1 MLVTYIV
8 LSVVVSLIT
17 GTFLGKKY
25 HERKL
30 SQKAEQ
36 ASDIIEQAKKTGEN
50 LKKEKVLEGQQ
61 KIQEQREELEEKFKT
76 REKDLDKKEK
86 RIMRKADRLSKKSN
100 HLEKIEDS
108 LKGDQEELKKLKKK
122 GQKLIEK
129 EKEYLEKLAGMSSQ
143 EAKDE
148 LMERIEEETER
159 FYARKVS
166 EAKTKA
172 EEKAEEKS
180 RKILAMAMQRYS
192 AEQAEGNTVTSVSLP
207 SDDFKGRVIGRNGRN
222 IKTFE
227 ALTGVEVMVDDTPE
241 MVVLSSFHPVRREIA
256 KIAMEELVKDGRI
269 HPVQI
274 EEKVDKARERM
285 VERIKEAGK
294 DAALDTGVDLSP
306 KLIPLVGKL
315 KFRNS
320 YGQNLLRHSLEVS
333 FIAGILAEELGFSSK
348 PARRAG
354 ILHDIGKSVDH
365 EVTGTHAEI
374 GAELAR
380 RYGENKL
387 IVNAIAAHHEDEEP
401 QSLLPV
407 LVQTADTL
415 SATRPGARRETYEK
429 YIERLENLE
438 EIAGSFEG
446 VTKANAFQAGREIR
460 VIVSPEEVSDNRAS
474 KLAYDVAREIERDL
488 DYPGEVKINVIRKA
502 EFVEAAQ

>member
-1 MLVTYIV
+1 MFAIYIGLAAI
-8 LSVVVSLIT
+8 LSLGI
-17 GTFLGKKY
+17 GIFLGEKY

-30 SQKAEQ
+30 AGKAEE
-36 ASDIIEQAKKTGEN
+36 ASNIIEQAKKTGEN
-50 LKKEKVLEGQQ
+50 LKKEKLLEGQQ
-61 KIQEQREELEEKFKT
+61 KIQEQREELEEKFKQK
-76 REKDLDKKEK
+76 EEDLDKKEK
-86 RIMRKADRLSKKSN
+86 KIMRKADRLSKKSD

-108 LKGDQEELKKLKKK
+108 LKEDRQKIEKLKKK
-122 GQKLIEK
+122 GKELIDK
-129 EKEYLEKLAGMSSQ
+129 EKEYLEKVAGMSSQ
-143 EAKDE
+143 EAKSE
-148 LMERIEEETER
+148 LMERIEKETER
-159 FYARKVS
+159 YYARKVS
-166 EAKTKA
+166 EAEKRA
-172 EEKAEEKS
+172 EEKADEKS
-180 RKILAMAMQRYS
+180 RQILATAMQRYS
-192 AEQAEGNTVTSVSLP
+192 AEQSEGNTVTSVSLP

-227 ALTGVEVMVDDTPE
+227 ALTGVEVLVDDTPE

-256 KIAMEELVKDGRI
+256 KLAMEELVKDGRI

-274 EEKVDKARERM
+274 EEKVDQAREKM
-285 VERIKEAGK
+285 VEKIKEAGQN
-294 DAALDTGVDLSP
+294 AALDTGLDLSS

-333 FIAGILAEELGFSSK
+333 FIAGMLAEELGLSHK

-354 ILHDIGKSVDH
+354 LLHDIGKAVDH

-380 RYGENKL
+380 RYGEKRV
-387 IVNAIAAHHEDEEP
+387 IVNAIAAHHEDTEP
-401 QSLLPV
+401 ESLLPV
-407 LVQTADTL
+407 LIQSADTL

-438 EIAGSFEG
+438 EIAHSFEG

-460 VIVSPEEVSDNRAS
+460 VIVSPEEVNDNRAS
-474 KLAYDVAREIERDL
+474 KLAYDIAREIERDL
-488 DYPGEVKINVIRKA
+488 DYPGEVRINVIRKA